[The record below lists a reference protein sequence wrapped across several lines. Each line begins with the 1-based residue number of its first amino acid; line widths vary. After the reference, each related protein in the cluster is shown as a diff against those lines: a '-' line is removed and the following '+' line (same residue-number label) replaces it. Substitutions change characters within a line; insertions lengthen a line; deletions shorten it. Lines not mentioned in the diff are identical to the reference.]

1 MSIIKN
7 REQVVDELTDML
19 VKFSKEM
26 NGYNTDVYAYFNE
39 ETKEVTLDTF
49 VNVGGNS
56 WLNDDHST
64 IYTDQQWHDDIFDS
78 YDNEGDL
85 LAAATNEDREKS
97 EEIMNEIKKQIA
109 EDEDIDIEDVSVSY
123 FDIRDYIK
131 GNDELMENLSNAHA
145 DLIDDMR
152 ADYAEQAENIVDKY
166 EEKLKEEHQIDTAD
180 ISSPDKR
187 YVIIEETTEF
197 KKGTKPEK
205 MLETFIYESMQNG
218 VFDVIETHNTFDEAT
233 KSLEKYNCTYNEVS
247 GNIGKFIQATMVY
260 AAEQIYD
267 TDYDK
272 WTVTDT
278 FEFAEFPSPEKLCE
292 IGFLNNGSAVMK
304 LTYDDVEY
312 VHNYDDMAQMARDYK
327 DFMESPDTLSN
338 WTEGNEP
345 ELWDDIYN
353 DIAYLPYNSETDTI
367 SELNTDW
374 GGNVS
379 EFVSIINEANNDK
392 SLSPDKEVENE
403 PLFSKKKIM
412 SDEFK
417 PKSEKGKEDRSKSKN
432 HNMEM

>member
-19 VKFSKEM
+19 VNFEKEL
-26 NGYNTDVYAYFNE
+26 NAYDTDVYAYFNT

-49 VNVGGNS
+49 VNPGGNS
-56 WLNDDHST
+56 WLNDNSDT
-64 IYTDQQWHDDIFDS
+64 IYTDKQHNNSIFDS

-85 LAAATNEDREKS
+85 LAAATNENKEKS
-97 EEIMNEIKKQIA
+97 EAIMNEIKKQIA

-123 FDIRDYIK
+123 FDIRDYIEN
-131 GNDELMENLSNAHA
+131 NDELMENLSNAYS
-145 DLIDDMR
+145 DLIDEMR
-152 ADYAEQAENIVDKY
+152 PEYAEQAENIVDKY

-180 ISSPDKR
+180 IS
-187 YVIIEETTEF
+187 
-197 KKGTKPEK
+197 
-205 MLETFIYESMQNG
+205 
-218 VFDVIETHNTFDEAT
+218 
-233 KSLEKYNCTYNEVS
+233 
-247 GNIGKFIQATMVY
+247 
-260 AAEQIYD
+260 
-267 TDYDK
+267 
-272 WTVTDT
+272 
-278 FEFAEFPSPEKLCE
+278 SPEKLCE

-327 DFMESPDTLSN
+327 DFMESPDTLSD

-353 DIAYLPYNSETDTI
+353 DIAYLPYNSETDDI

-392 SLSPDKEVENE
+392 SLSPDKEVEKDE

>member
-1 MSIIKN
+1 
-7 REQVVDELTDML
+7 
-19 VKFSKEM
+19 
-26 NGYNTDVYAYFNE
+26 
-39 ETKEVTLDTF
+39 
-49 VNVGGNS
+49 
-56 WLNDDHST
+56 
-64 IYTDQQWHDDIFDS
+64 
-78 YDNEGDL
+78 
-85 LAAATNEDREKS
+85 
-97 EEIMNEIKKQIA
+97 
-109 EDEDIDIEDVSVSY
+109 
-123 FDIRDYIK
+123 
-131 GNDELMENLSNAHA
+131 
-145 DLIDDMR
+145 
-152 ADYAEQAENIVDKY
+152 
-166 EEKLKEEHQIDTAD
+166 
-180 ISSPDKR
+180 
-187 YVIIEETTEF
+187 
-197 KKGTKPEK
+197 

-327 DFMESPDTLSN
+327 DFMESPDTLSE

-353 DIAYLPYNSETDTI
+353 DIAYLPYNSETDDI

>member
-19 VKFSKEM
+19 VNFEKEL
-26 NGYNTDVYAYFNE
+26 NAYDTDVYAYFNT

-49 VNVGGNS
+49 VNPGGNS
-56 WLNDDHST
+56 WLNDNSDT
-64 IYTDQQWHDDIFDS
+64 IYTDKQHNNSIFDS

-85 LAAATNEDREKS
+85 LAAATNENKEKS
-97 EEIMNEIKKQIA
+97 EAIMNEIKKQIA

-123 FDIRDYIK
+123 FDIRDYIEN
-131 GNDELMENLSNAHA
+131 NDELMENLSNAYS
-145 DLIDDMR
+145 DLIDEMR
-152 ADYAEQAENIVDKY
+152 PEYAEQAENIVDKY

-205 MLETFIYESMQNG
+205 MVESFIYDGMQNG
-218 VFDVIETHNTFDEAT
+218 VFDVIETHNTFDEA
-233 KSLEKYNCTYNEVS
+233 KESLEKYNCTYNEVS

-292 IGFLNNGSAVMK
+292 IAFINNGDATMK
-304 LTYDDVEY
+304 LTYGENEY
-312 VHNYDDMAQMARDYK
+312 VHNYDDMSHLAADYK
-327 DFMESPDTLSN
+327 AFMDNPERITDWEN
-338 WTEGNEP
+338 DEP
-345 ELWDDIYN
+345 EMWNGDEYSDNACYVF
-353 DIAYLPYNSETDTI
+353 NSETDDI

-379 EFVSIINEANNDK
+379 EFVSIVNEANNDK

-432 HNMEM
+432 QNMEM